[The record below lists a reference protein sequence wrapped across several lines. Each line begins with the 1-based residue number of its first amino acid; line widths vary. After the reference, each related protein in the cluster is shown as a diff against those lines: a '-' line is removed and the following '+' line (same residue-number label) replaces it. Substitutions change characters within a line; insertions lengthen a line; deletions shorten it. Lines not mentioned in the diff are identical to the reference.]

1 MAVVACRERLRRV
14 SRVMKRFFRNIPL
27 CLFLLIVGP
36 MLVVFAAALL
46 AERLEAQWR
55 RDRKRAN

>member
-1 MAVVACRERLRRV
+1 MAVVGVERDCDV
-14 SRVMKRFFRNIPL
+14 GRVMKRFFRNLSL

-36 MLVVFAAALL
+36 TLVVFAAALL

-55 RDRKRAN
+55 KHRKRAN